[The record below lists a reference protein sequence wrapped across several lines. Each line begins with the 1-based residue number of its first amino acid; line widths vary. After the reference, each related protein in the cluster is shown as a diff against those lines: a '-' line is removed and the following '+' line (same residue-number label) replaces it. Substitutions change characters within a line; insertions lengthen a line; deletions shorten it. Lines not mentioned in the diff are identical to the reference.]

1 MVCHPAWMLFC
12 SHHWCWSA
20 SPWLLYKLRPHS
32 FLLLGH
38 SWPREVWRSSWWLL
52 VSPSPYQK
60 FFLQS
65 SFLWKGFCCYKSS
78 YLEFFFWL
86 FCIVLLWCSI
96 HGQCAIIMFDVT
108 ARLTYKNVPTWHR
121 DLCRWGAAV
130 QYLHVC
136 LTTNVLYATSW
147 CWLTLFQN

>member
-1 MVCHPAWMLFC
+1 
-12 SHHWCWSA
+12 
-20 SPWLLYKLRPHS
+20 
-32 FLLLGH
+32 
-38 SWPREVWRSSWWLL
+38 
-52 VSPSPYQK
+52 
-60 FFLQS
+60 
-65 SFLWKGFCCYKSS
+65 LWKGFCCYKSS